1 LEGRRSPNGLDA
13 QQKAELRA
21 EEVFSQASSAIGL
34 LVGLGQQLEVL
45 VRTRGTELCQRLA
58 QICPEMDDR
67 CRKNYALLISLAEKV
82 CNE

>member
-1 LEGRRSPNGLDA
+1 MIIARVFGRLILIPFLEGRRSPNGLDA

-45 VRTRGTELCQRLA
+45 VRTRGAELCQRLA
-58 QICPEMDDR
+58 
-67 CRKNYALLISLAEKV
+67 
-82 CNE
+82 